1 MTEHVKVKQ
10 LNLIALSFS
19 HHTVDDAN
27 RSCLAFS
34 SDEKTKFEATLLST
48 GHARE
53 CFVLSTCNRTEIYC
67 AVDVPVDHVVINR
80 LQTFTADYLSFPQAK
95 IKEMCNVYGAGI
107 LTRHLM
113 RVACGLDSALLGEDQ
128 IQGQIREAYAQA
140 KSEGH
145 VGKQLETL
153 FQAVQKCASDVRSQ
167 TCLSGT
173 PWSVP
178 ALAVQLSM
186 ERTRAIQSTRD
197 RVLRVL
203 VIGASGHT
211 GHIVIRNL
219 ISRYAGQIRIA
230 ATCRSHCASLSQL
243 RRSCTELELVDYR
256 ERYKYANEADLIFSA
271 TRSPHLTLREDLCR
285 GACTSDHPRVF
296 VDLAMPFDLDDGLAK
311 IPGSELIR
319 LEQVK
324 AAAAANNE
332 LRAAGA
338 AHAEDIIERLAD
350 EYEKRRLMRLGHED
364 IENMLAQTG
373 RLSDFY
379 KPADLMRYLIYNVRD
394 QVSSEELD
402 VFLRCMERGFGHK
415 ALGVR
420 RDRNSRQGHISIVG
434 FGPGSHS
441 QMTHQAYNALSKADY
456 IVGYKT
462 YIELLRPLLPGYNFV
477 SSGMRQETE
486 RCRQALE
493 LAAQGN
499 AVALVSSGDSGIY
512 GMSGILLQ
520 LMHKLSYEHKITW
533 EVVPGV
539 TAAGAAA
546 ALLGAPLMHDF
557 VVISLSDLLTPLD
570 LIADRIEAAARADFV
585 ICLYNPASMK
595 RRDHLSMAVRLIS
608 KYQNENVPAGI
619 VTHAGRPGQNKTLT
633 TLKKLDQEEVNMFS
647 VVLIGNSQTYIEND
661 VMITPRGY
669 KIEGD

>member
-1 MTEHVKVKQ
+1 MTVNIKSKK
-10 LNLIALSFS
+10 LNLVALSFS
-19 HHTVDDAN
+19 HHTVDDTS

-34 SDEKTKFEATLLST
+34 SDEKARFEETLIVT
-48 GHARE
+48 GLARE
-53 CFVLSTCNRTEIYC
+53 CFVLSTCNRTEVYC
-67 AVDVPVDHVVINR
+67 AVDVPISHEIINK
-80 LQTFTADYLSFPQAK
+80 LQSFMADYLRLSQAK
-95 IKEMCNVYGAGI
+95 IREMCNVYSAGI

-128 IQGQIREAYAQA
+128 IQGQVRDAYARA
-140 KSEGH
+140 KADGH
-145 VGKQLETL
+145 VGNHLETL
-153 FQAVQKCASDVRSQ
+153 LQAVQKCASEVRSD

-173 PWSVP
+173 PWSIP
-178 ALAVQLSM
+178 ALAVQLGM
-186 ERTRAIQSTRD
+186 EKIIAKQQSSD
-197 RVLRVL
+197 KLFHVL

-211 GHIVIRNL
+211 GHIVVRNL
-219 ISRYAGQIRIA
+219 ISRYAGQVKIA

-243 RRSCTELELVDYR
+243 RRSYAELELVDYQD
-256 ERYKYANEADLIFSA
+256 RYKYADQADLIFSA

-285 GACTSDHPRVF
+285 AACTKEHPRVF
-296 VDLAMPFDLDDGLAK
+296 VDLAMPFDLDDGLAN
-311 IPGSELIR
+311 ISESELIR

-324 AAAAANNE
+324 AAAAANNKQ
-332 LRAAGA
+332 RAVGA
-338 AHAEDIIERLAD
+338 AQAEDIIESHAD
-350 EYEKRRLMRLGHED
+350 EYEKSRLMRLGQAD
-364 IENMLAQTG
+364 IKNILAQTNS
-373 RLSDFY
+373 LSAY
-379 KPADLMRYLIYNVRD
+379 YEPADLMRYLIYNVRD

-415 ALGVR
+415 ALSTR
-420 RDRNSRQGHISIVG
+420 RSKNYRQGHVSIVG

-441 QMTHQAYNALSKADY
+441 QMTHQAYNALCKADY

-462 YIELLRPLLPGYNFV
+462 YIELLRPLLPGYRFV

-493 LAAQGN
+493 LAAEGN
-499 AVALVSSGDSGIY
+499 EVALVSSGDSGIY

-520 LMHKLSYEHKITW
+520 LMHKLSYERRVTW

-557 VVISLSDLLTPLD
+557 AVISLSDLLTPLD
-570 LIADRIEAAARADFV
+570 LIADRIEAAAKADFV
-585 ICLYNPASMK
+585 ICLYNPASIK

-608 KYQNENVPAGI
+608 KYQDENVPVGI
-619 VTHAGRPGQNKTLT
+619 VTHAGRQGQSKTLT
-633 TLKKLDQEEVNMFS
+633 TLKNLDQEEVNMFS